1 MPFSIPSWKGRVKDS
16 LPANRYELLVS
27 PPAGG
32 GEEILVR
39 AETVSAPGISFLSV
53 DNYSPYGNGLMY
65 NIPYRYNPQEVSM
78 THTVDD
84 KAEIYRSFRQWGNEI
99 VDLDGSAKYGA
110 KYLKDYVVDMNL
122 TIYNQQNKLAKMIQ
136 FIEAFP
142 IVVEPMQLGWGQ
154 HDEIARFSVSY
165 RFTRFKIFG

>member
-1 MPFSIPSWKGRVKDS
+1 MPFSIPAWKGRIKDS
-16 LPANRYELLVS
+16 LPASRYEVLVN
-27 PPAGG
+27 PPGG
-32 GEEILVR
+32 DGQEILVR

-78 THTVDD
+78 THTVDEN
-84 KAEIYRSFRQWGNEI
+84 AEIYKTFREWGNKI
-99 VDLDGSAKYGA
+99 VDLDGTQKFGA
-110 KYLKDYVVDMNL
+110 KYLKEYVVDMNL
-122 TIYNQQNKLAKMIQ
+122 TIYNQQNKLAKMVQ

-154 HDEIARFSVSY
+154 HDEIARFAVNY